1 MVSRKVCVVG
11 AGVIGLSSAVRIQ
24 NTLPDVDVTLIADIF
39 SPNTTSDGSAGFWEP
54 HLVNPDQVE
63 DIRFA
68 KLFVVV
74 FGENISAI
82 RVTSTS
88 GNVFCILTADDN
100 PMTPAPTT
108 QTFLDTIT

>member
-54 HLVNPDQVE
+54 HLVNPDQAE
-63 DIRFA
+63 DIRFVIGWYRITS
-68 KLFVVV
+68 L
-74 FGENISAI
+74 ISKK
-82 RVTSTS
+82 RYGVS
-88 GNVFCILTADDN
+88 
-100 PMTPAPTT
+100 
-108 QTFLDTIT
+108 